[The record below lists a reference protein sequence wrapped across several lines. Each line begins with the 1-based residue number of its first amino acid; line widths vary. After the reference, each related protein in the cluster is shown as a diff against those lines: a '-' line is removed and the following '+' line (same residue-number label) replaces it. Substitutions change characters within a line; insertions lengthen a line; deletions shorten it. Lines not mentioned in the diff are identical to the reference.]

1 MTDAASIS
9 RLLHAALE
17 RDDPAGALDTSDAY
31 FAAASD
37 IAGEAWFL
45 RGQVAEKAG
54 DYTRAYRSYRRAG
67 ADEDL
72 DPQRLNYLG
81 HFFLN
86 TGCPREASDI
96 FARLDSRLPGHPD
109 VTTARARALLEAGAY
124 RESAAVW
131 EKLAT
136 TSAAGDVRLQLA
148 LAKTL
153 AGDADGAL
161 EMLGGAGNPIA
172 ELIVELHQRD
182 MLRPAMH
189 VATRATAMFAD
200 EPQAWNYRGVVAAAL
215 GDVGDAVRSY
225 DKALAL
231 GGADP
236 DVLFNLGSVHA
247 ASGNTATALDIFDRA
262 LRLRPD
268 DIRVLRYYADCT
280 RLGAGDPVFKMLQ
293 RLSASQ
299 NLSDIDRAS
308 VEYALGKACD
318 DMGRYGDA
326 IRHFVAGGAARA
338 RSRAISAADEIQL
351 LARVKNL
358 FRAMDV
364 DRLRGAG
371 LQSEKPIF
379 VLGLP
384 RSGTTLVEQILA
396 GIDGVSGAG
405 ELSYLRDAVL
415 KNADGRQGNRTLPS
429 WEFLDTDPA
438 PDAETFKRIGGDYLQ
453 MIGALAPDSM
463 RVVDKQPMNDRYLG
477 FAALAFPNATLIH
490 CVRDLRDTCLSCISK
505 NFEAEIAFT
514 DTLEGMAE
522 YALAQRDLM
531 AFWEDA
537 FPGRVVTVSYEA
549 LVADPESEAR
559 KLVQAAGLEWSD
571 KCLDLAASARV
582 VNTASAQ
589 QVKRDIYR
597 SAVDRWERY
606 MPEIEPLIRRLGEA
620 H

>member
-54 DYTRAYRSYRRAG
+54 DYARAYRSYRRAG

-96 FARLDSRLPGHPD
+96 FARLDTRLPGHPD
-109 VTTARARALLEAGAY
+109 VMTARARALLEAGAY
-124 RESAAVW
+124 RESAAIW
-131 EKLAT
+131 QGLAT
-136 TSAAGDVRLQLA
+136 NPAVGEVRLHLA

-161 EMLGGAGNPIA
+161 DMLGGAGNLIA

-225 DKALAL
+225 DTALAL

-247 ASGNTATALDIFDRA
+247 ASGNTATALGVFDQA

-280 RLGAGDPVFKMLQ
+280 RLGAGDPVFKALQ
-293 RLSASQ
+293 GLSESS

-338 RSRAISAADEIQL
+338 RSRAISTADEIQL
-351 LARVKNL
+351 LARVQDL
-358 FRAMDV
+358 FRAMDI

-396 GIDGVSGAG
+396 GIDGVSGGG

-477 FAALAFPNATLIH
+477 FAALAFPNATIIH

-549 LVADPESEAR
+549 LVADPETEAR

-571 KCLDLAASARV
+571 KCLDLAASERV

-589 QVKRDIYR
+589 QVKKDIYR

-606 MPEIEPLIRRLGEA
+606 MPAIEPLIRRLGEA
-620 H
+620 R